1 MADFIFHC
9 NETGSNWRFVSKKSV
24 DKIDL
29 SFLSNIIKSL
39 YGEWPEEGSIG
50 FKYTSQ
56 EAVAISIY
64 NWSSSAPS
72 GTLTD
77 EDQFLL
83 LITSVPLW
91 SAFHF
96 FFFFQKFHII
106 EVSRTGIIALFS
118 KFGD

>member
-1 MADFIFHC
+1 M
-9 NETGSNWRFVSKKSV
+9 
-24 DKIDL
+24 
-29 SFLSNIIKSL
+29 FLKRQYEVTYFLKYIIKSL

-56 EAVAISIY
+56 EAVATSIY

-96 FFFFQKFHII
+96 
-106 EVSRTGIIALFS
+106 LFS
-118 KFGD
+118 KVSHYRS